1 MFVLESQVYIREKK
15 VSNLFPKVVYY
26 LLISNA
32 DFDMGFQNESF
43 LFLWAIPA
51 SSHGLFSVLC
61 SVVTLGSAQG
71 IVCGAKDRIWLDY
84 LQDKYFTP
92 CTSSRSLFLFVF
104 S

>member
-43 LFLWAIPA
+43 LFLGPYQPVVMAYSQFCA
-51 SSHGLFSVLC
+51 QQSLLAVL
-61 SVVTLGSAQG
+61 
-71 IVCGAKDRIWLDY
+71 KE
-84 LQDKYFTP
+84 
-92 CTSSRSLFLFVF
+92 
-104 S
+104 